1 MIDIAVIGAGNRA
14 RKYLSCLP
22 DGVRVCCLVEP
33 EPLRLELAARQCAV
47 PPEGC
52 YSSSEAFFAVEHPGI
67 QAVIV
72 AAPDRLHVPLSLL
85 SINRG
90 WHVLLEKPVAPSEA
104 EYRMLMDAAAAVGV
118 HVGVC
123 LEMRFHPYFRRIREI
138 VESGAIGDVVSVDH
152 VEHIGPDRMAHTFV
166 RGLWSR
172 RQDAGPIFLSKC
184 CHDADFLLSLVGGTV
199 EDVTSEGRIGKFH
212 APALRPIPVEAGQ
225 EGNPPLRCIDCS
237 LKDCLYSAVH
247 LYRERR
253 EWVSGFDVPDGSTL
267 EEVIETELREG
278 RYGRCVYHCDNN
290 VYDTQGVTARL
301 SNGIQLSMALEGITT
316 REGRTIIIHGTA
328 GTLEADDARITVTP
342 ATPEETSFHG
352 LTVESV
358 RKAFTEDYSALSHEP
373 LHAGADR
380 LLVEDFFTAIA
391 EGREPSATLASAFE
405 GHRLCYLAD

>member
-22 DGVRVCCLVEP
+22 EGVRVQCLVEP
-33 EPLRLELAARQCAV
+33 EPLRLELAARQCSV

-52 YSSSEAFFAVEHPGI
+52 YSSSEAFFAAPHPGI

-72 AAPDRLHVPLSLL
+72 AAPDRLHVPLALL
-85 SINRG
+85 SMSHG

-104 EYRMLMDAAAAVGV
+104 EYRMLMDAAAAAGV

-138 VESGAIGDVVSVDH
+138 VASGVIGQVTAIDH

-184 CHDADFLLSLVGGTV
+184 CHDADFLLWLVGGKV
-199 EDVTSEGRIGKFH
+199 EEVTSEGRIGKFH
-212 APALRPIPVEAGQ
+212 AHVARPIPVTPE
-225 EGNPPLRCIDCS
+225 ENPPERCIDCTIG
-237 LKDCLYSAVH
+237 DCLYSAVR

-253 EWVSGFDVPDGSTL
+253 EWVSGFDVPPGSTL
-267 EEVIETELREG
+267 EEVIEAELRSG

-290 VYDTQGVTARL
+290 VYDTQGVKARL
-301 SNGIQLSMALEGITT
+301 SSGIQLSMALEGITT
-316 REGRTIIIHGTA
+316 REGRTIVIEGTA
-328 GTLEADDARITVTP
+328 GTLHADDGRITVTQGP
-342 ATPEETSFHG
+342 AGAEAPVT
-352 LTVESV
+352 LL
-358 RKAFTEDYSALSHEP
+358 TEDYSALSHEP

-380 LLVEDFFTAIA
+380 LLVEDFFAALA
-391 EGREPSATLASAFE
+391 EGREPAATLASAFE